1 MDRRVVLRLAGR
13 AAVAGAVIDVL
24 GPAIYPRLA
33 EPWPHLIYVAID
45 LLLLLAML
53 GVWSASQKATSP
65 LGLAGF
71 VIAVLGVMLVRT
83 SSAKIFGEGSYM
95 IATAVWS
102 IGMAIWSADL
112 FRAKALFRKAGGL
125 WILALA
131 LGLATMAIKV
141 EGLAS
146 HLPKLAFSGGFVAA
160 GLDLFKAARGGPERA

>member
-13 AAVAGAVIDVL
+13 AAVAGAMIDVL

-53 GVWSASQKATSP
+53 GVWSASQKAAGP

-95 IATAVWS
+95 IAAAVWS
-102 IGMAIWSADL
+102 IGMAIWS
-112 FRAKALFRKAGGL
+112 
-125 WILALA
+125 LALA